1 MSASFA
7 THHGLKRLAAYSRN
21 ARVRA
26 VIYQILIVGT
36 VVFTAYSLGNQ
47 AKDKLERLGLNFGFS
62 FLSET
67 AGFDIGEQIPI
78 VRLEEGAIYFFA
90 MLITAILIVW
100 LLNLWGRSRS
110 KALQHSLRMVI
121 LKIVIL
127 YGLPILTL
135 FLVYHSIKI
144 DDYTSD
150 SSFIDA
156 LTIGILNTVRVS
168 IFSVVTSTILG
179 LFIALMRLSKNWV
192 LRTLGRGYIEVIRN
206 LPFLLHL
213 FFWYFAVLRTL
224 PGVRQSWSIRETIF
238 INNRGIFIPAIN
250 AEVGLS
256 AFLAAI
262 VIVGL
267 LIYLLSTIARNTQ
280 ETTGRR
286 IPFIR
291 YTLLLSL
298 GLPAAAVLFFGK
310 PFSFIL
316 PTLQGFNFQDAISLS
331 PEFAS
336 LFIAM
341 TIYHGAYIS
350 EIIRSGILS
359 VPKGQS
365 EAAMSLA
372 LPRSRVVR
380 LVVLPQSLRVILP
393 PLISRY
399 LGLIK
404 SSSLGVAVGFPEIV
418 SIGHSIEFATGKAI
432 EVVLL
437 TIAFY
442 LVLAITVSL
451 WMNWYNARIQF
462 KTGS

>member
-1 MSASFA
+1 MSASLM
-7 THHGLKRLAAYSRN
+7 THGLKRLWAYWRN
-21 ARVRA
+21 YRVRA

-36 VVFTAYSLGNQ
+36 VVFTAYSLGSR
-47 AKDKLERLGLNFGFS
+47 AKDKLERMGLNFGFN
-62 FLSET
+62 FLPET

-78 VRLEEGAIYFFA
+78 LRLEGGAIYFFA
-90 MLITAILIVW
+90 VLIAAILFVG

-110 KALQHSLRMVI
+110 KALQHSLRMVM
-121 LKIVIL
+121 LKVVIL

-135 FLVYHSIKI
+135 FLVYHSIKF

-156 LTIGILNTVRVS
+156 FIIGALNTIRVS

-206 LPFLLHL
+206 LPFLLHI

-224 PGVRQSWSIRETIF
+224 PGVRQSWSIGETIF

-250 AEVGLS
+250 AEAGLS

-262 VIVGL
+262 AIVGF
-267 LIYLLSTIARNTQ
+267 LIYMLSVIARKTQ
-280 ETTGRR
+280 ETTGQQ

-291 YTLLLSL
+291 YTLLFSL
-298 GLPAAAVLFFGK
+298 GLPAVAVLFFDK
-310 PFSFIL
+310 PFSFSL

-336 LFIAM
+336 LLIAM
-341 TIYHGAYIS
+341 TFYHGAYIS
-350 EIIRSGILS
+350 EVIRSGILS

-365 EAAMSLA
+365 EAGKSLG
-372 LPRSRVVR
+372 LPPWRVFR
-380 LVVLPQSLRVILP
+380 LLEFPQSLPAILP

-418 SIGHSIEFATGKAI
+418 SIGHSIEFTTGKAI
-432 EVVLL
+432 EMVLL
-437 TIAFY
+437 VITFY
-442 LVLAITVSL
+442 LILAITVSL
-451 WMNWYNARIQF
+451 WMNWYNARVQF
-462 KTGS
+462 IRGS